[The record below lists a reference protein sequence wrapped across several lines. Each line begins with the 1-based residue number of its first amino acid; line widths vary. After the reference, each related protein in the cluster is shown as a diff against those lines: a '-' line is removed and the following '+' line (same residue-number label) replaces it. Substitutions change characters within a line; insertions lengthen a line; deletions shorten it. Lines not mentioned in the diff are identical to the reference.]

1 MNEQEAKKLR
11 ELIKDLIKEIPE
23 HYIVNETLIKINKI
37 NDFIFSLVDKKRTNN
52 QNAKHWADVMEQI
65 AEQVSIHDKKYD
77 KETWHEQFKRLF
89 LPEESQEGITTEKY
103 KKWMALPSG
112 KYHLIGSTTQLTK
125 KGFSE
130 YMQRVE
136 HYAATELG
144 VTFYAK

>member
-1 MNEQEAKKLR
+1 MNEQEAKKLKQMIVDKI
-11 ELIKDLIKEIPE
+11 EYVYDAEFYYPDLICEEIDK
-23 HYIVNETLIKINKI
+23 YI
-37 NDFIFSLVDKKRTNN
+37 DSLVDKKRTNN

-144 VTFYAK
+144 VTFYEK